1 KYEHACAAD
10 RRIVLLGK
18 TGSGKSSLANTII
31 GVKDLFKVCHAS
43 TSGTAVC
50 QFETRVVNGR
60 RVQLIDTPGLYDT
73 APGAPDF
80 NKEILNC
87 MIECAP
93 GVHAFLLVLK
103 AERFTKQELSI
114 AEAFTK
120 NFSEE
125 ALRYTT
131 VVFTQGDQLEEG
143 MGLRD
148 WVRDNDVLENLVRKC
163 GGRCHVF
170 DNKYWNNSQDP
181 YRNNQRQ
188 VRELFNTIDQ
198 AVEGNRGRCYTN
210 ENLQRVQA
218 KLRQEKEAIRAT
230 YMNMSER
237 IIILG
242 KTGTG
247 KSSLANTIFGE
258 KDSFTVSHRSISGTK
273 TCVSKTKNSYGRN
286 IQLFDTPGLFD
297 TDPKSTELSPE
308 LLKCVTECAPGP
320 HAFLLVLKVERYTR
334 QEQAMID
341 VILKYFSEEAL
352 KYTTVVF
359 THGDQLPEGEKIEKW
374 AKQNEALKTLLEK
387 CGDRCHVFDNKHWD
401 ESQHPYRN
409 NQYQVSELLDTI
421 EQTVEEN
428 GGRCYTND
436 MIVLLGKTGS
446 GKSSLAN
453 TILGETLFKV
463 CHGAVSGT
471 TDCQSEIRG
480 AQERSVQ
487 LIDTPG
493 FFDTDPDAPDMK
505 KEVLNCMIECAPGV
519 HTFLLV
525 LKVER
530 FTKHELAVADVF
542 SQHFSEKALKYT
554 TVVFTQGDQLE
565 EGVTLKEW
573 IKDNHALSTLVEKC
587 GGRCHVFDNK
597 YWKNSQDP
605 YRSNEVQLKELFKTI
620 DETVENNGGKCY
632 TNENL
637 KEVGEKLNAEKQSIK
652 SNLISLLYVIFIFY

>member
-1 KYEHACAAD
+1 GSYFNLL
-10 RRIVLLGK
+10 IVLLGK

-218 KLRQEKEAIRAT
+218 KLRQEKEAIRAKENT
-230 YMNMSER
+230 FRAVVGGVAIAAGATVTGGLSAVGAL
-237 IIILG
+237 LG
-242 KTGTG
+242 ALFLRH
-247 KSSLANTIFGE
+247 SNLLSNSWC
-258 KDSFTVSHRSISGTK
+258 KD
-273 TCVSKTKNSYGRN
+273 
-286 IQLFDTPGLFD
+286 
-297 TDPKSTELSPE
+297 
-308 LLKCVTECAPGP
+308 
-320 HAFLLVLKVERYTR
+320 
-334 QEQAMID
+334 
-341 VILKYFSEEAL
+341 
-352 KYTTVVF
+352 
-359 THGDQLPEGEKIEKW
+359 
-374 AKQNEALKTLLEK
+374 KTL
-387 CGDRCHVFDNKHWD
+387 CT
-401 ESQHPYRN
+401 
-409 NQYQVSELLDTI
+409 TI
-421 EQTVEEN
+421 EAAEREN
-428 GGRCYTND
+428 KRCQ
-436 MIVLLGKTGS
+436 LGDD
-446 GKSSLAN
+446 
-453 TILGETLFKV
+453 F
-463 CHGAVSGT
+463 VS
-471 TDCQSEIRG
+471 
-480 AQERSVQ
+480 
-487 LIDTPG
+487 
-493 FFDTDPDAPDMK
+493 
-505 KEVLNCMIECAPGV
+505 
-519 HTFLLV
+519 
-525 LKVER
+525 
-530 FTKHELAVADVF
+530 
-542 SQHFSEKALKYT
+542 
-554 TVVFTQGDQLE
+554 
-565 EGVTLKEW
+565 
-573 IKDNHALSTLVEKC
+573 
-587 GGRCHVFDNK
+587 
-597 YWKNSQDP
+597 
-605 YRSNEVQLKELFKTI
+605 
-620 DETVENNGGKCY
+620 
-632 TNENL
+632 
-637 KEVGEKLNAEKQSIK
+637 VGEKSVQRGW
-652 SNLISLLYVIFIFY
+652 V